1 MAAGLVRPV
10 GCHPSLKERT
20 NVAELNVPNWGLV
33 VERHAERVFRIAYRI
48 LGSVH
53 DAEDVSQEVFAEAMT
68 IHQAGPIRTWTGL
81 MVRLAT
87 VRSID
92 RLRKDRKQPESLPNV
107 DFNSCASPRPDQR
120 LIAAELAMWLRC
132 EIRKLPDQQAAI
144 FSLAYFE
151 QLSRNEI
158 ATALDVSPE
167 TVSTTLYK
175 ARKKLANRLAVVHG
189 DQS

>member
-1 MAAGLVRPV
+1 MSDPAAPD
-10 GCHPSLKERT
+10 
-20 NVAELNVPNWGLV
+20 WGKV
-33 VERHAERVFRIAYRI
+33 IEKHAERVFRIAYRI

-53 DAEDVSQEVFAEAMT
+53 DAEDVSQEVFTEAMAV
-68 IHQAGPIRTWTGL
+68 HQSGPVRSWTGL

-92 RLRKDRKQPESLPNV
+92 RLRRDRRRPEPLPSMDV
-107 DFNSCASPRPDQR
+107 VSSAQQPDQQ
-120 LIAAELAMWLRC
+120 LIATELTTWLRAA
-132 EIRKLPDQQAAI
+132 IRSLPDQQAAI

-158 ATALDVSPE
+158 AAALDVSPE

-175 ARKKLANRLAVVHG
+175 ARNKLSSQLAVVQG

>member
-1 MAAGLVRPV
+1 MSDPAAPD
-10 GCHPSLKERT
+10 
-20 NVAELNVPNWGLV
+20 WGKV
-33 VERHAERVFRIAYRI
+33 IEKHAERVFRIAYRI

-53 DAEDVSQEVFAEAMT
+53 DAEDVSQEVFTQAMAV
-68 IHQAGPIRTWTGL
+68 HQNGPIRTWTGL

-92 RLRKDRKQPESLPNV
+92 RLRREQKNPEPLPSV
-107 DFNSCASPRPDQR
+107 EANSAETQRPDQE
-120 LIAAELAMWLRC
+120 LIAAELADWLRG
-132 EIRKLPDQQAAI
+132 EIRMLPDQQAAI

-167 TVSTTLYK
+167 AVSTTLYK
-175 ARKKLANRLAVVHG
+175 ARKKLSSRLAVVHG

>member
-1 MAAGLVRPV
+1 MSDPD
-10 GCHPSLKERT
+10 
-20 NVAELNVPNWGLV
+20 VPDWGRV
-33 VERHAERVFRIAYRI
+33 IEKHADRVFRIAYRI

-53 DAEDVSQEVFAEAMT
+53 DAEDVSQEVFTEAMAV
-68 IHQAGPIRTWTGL
+68 HQSGPVRTWTGL

-92 RLRKDRKQPESLPNV
+92 RLRRDRGRPEPLPSV
-107 DFNSCASPRPDQR
+107 DVVSSAQQPDQQ
-120 LIAAELAMWLRC
+120 LIATELATWLRAA
-132 EIRKLPDQQAAI
+132 IRSLPDQQAAV

-175 ARKKLANRLAVVHG
+175 ARNKLSSQLAVVQG
-189 DQS
+189 DHS

>member
-1 MAAGLVRPV
+1 MSEP
-10 GCHPSLKERT
+10 
-20 NVAELNVPNWGLV
+20 NVPDWGKV
-33 VERHAERVFRIAYRI
+33 VEKHAERVFRIAYRI

-53 DAEDVSQEVFAEAMT
+53 DAEDVSQEVFTEAMAV
-68 IHQAGPIRTWTGL
+68 HQSGPIRTWTGL

-92 RLRKDRKQPESLPNV
+92 RLRKYQGRPESL
-107 DFNSCASPRPDQR
+107 ASVATEPSATQRPDQEF
-120 LIAAELAMWLRC
+120 IAAELATWLRG

-158 ATALDVSPE
+158 AIALDVSPE
-167 TVSTTLYK
+167 AVSTTLYK
-175 ARKKLANRLAVVHG
+175 ARKKLSGRFAVVYG
-189 DQS
+189 EKS

>member
-1 MAAGLVRPV
+1 MSDPAAPD
-10 GCHPSLKERT
+10 
-20 NVAELNVPNWGLV
+20 WGRV
-33 VERHAERVFRIAYRI
+33 IEKHAERVFRIAYRI

-53 DAEDVSQEVFAEAMT
+53 NAEDVSQVVFTEAMAVY
-68 IHQAGPIRTWTGL
+68 QSGPVRTWTGL

-92 RLRKDRKQPESLPNV
+92 QLRRDRERPEPLPSIGV
-107 DFNSCASPRPDQR
+107 VSSAQQPDQE
-120 LIAAELAMWLRC
+120 LIAAELATWLRG
-132 EIRKLPDQQAAI
+132 EIRRLPDQQAAI

-175 ARKKLANRLAVVHG
+175 ARKKLSSRLAIIHG
-189 DQS
+189 NKL

>member
-1 MAAGLVRPV
+1 MSESNAPD
-10 GCHPSLKERT
+10 
-20 NVAELNVPNWGLV
+20 WGKV
-33 VERHAERVFRIAYRI
+33 IEKHAERVFRIAYRI

-53 DAEDVSQEVFAEAMT
+53 DAEDISQEVFTEAMAV
-68 IHQAGPIRTWTGL
+68 QEAGPIRTWTGL

-92 RLRKDRKQPESLPNV
+92 RLRKDQGRPESLTIV
-107 DFNSCASPRPDQR
+107 DKNPAATQRPDQE
-120 LIAAELAMWLRC
+120 LIAAELATWLRG
-132 EIRKLPDQQAAI
+132 EILMLPDQQAAI

-167 TVSTTLYK
+167 AVSTTLYK
-175 ARKKLANRLAVVHG
+175 ARKKLSSRLAVVQG
-189 DQS
+189 EKS

>member
-1 MAAGLVRPV
+1 MSETTEPDWDKVIDK
-10 GCHPSLKERT
+10 HS
-20 NVAELNVPNWGLV
+20 
-33 VERHAERVFRIAYRI
+33 ERVFRIAFRI

-53 DAEDVSQEVFAEAMT
+53 DAEDISQDVFTEAMS
-68 IHQAGPIRTWTGL
+68 IHQHGPIRTWTGL

-92 RLRKDRKQPESLPNV
+92 RLRKNRKQPSPLPAHEDEAFSV
-107 DFNSCASPRPDQR
+107 RPQQEQE
-120 LIAAELAMWLRC
+120 LIASELAMWLRN
-132 EIRKLPDQQAAI
+132 EIRLLPDQQAAI

-158 ATALDVSPE
+158 ASALEISPE

-175 ARKKLANRLAVVHG
+175 ARQKLSDRLAVIQG
-189 DQS
+189 DKS

>member
-1 MAAGLVRPV
+1 MESSLARPLGSHPLSQKSPNVSDLAAPD
-10 GCHPSLKERT
+10 
-20 NVAELNVPNWGLV
+20 WGKV
-33 VERHAERVFRIAYRI
+33 IEKHAERVFRIAYRI

-53 DAEDVSQEVFAEAMT
+53 DAEDVSQEVFVEAMAV
-68 IHQAGPIRTWTGL
+68 HQSGPVRTWTGL

-92 RLRKDRKQPESLPNV
+92 RLRRDRGQPESLPDV
-107 DFNSCASPRPDQR
+107 DAVSSTKRPDQE
-120 LIAAELAMWLRC
+120 LIATELATWLRG
-132 EIRKLPDQQAAI
+132 EIRNLSDQQAAI

-158 ATALDVSPE
+158 ATALDLSPE
-167 TVSTTLYK
+167 AVSTTLYK
-175 ARKKLANRLAVVHG
+175 ARKKLSSQLAVALG